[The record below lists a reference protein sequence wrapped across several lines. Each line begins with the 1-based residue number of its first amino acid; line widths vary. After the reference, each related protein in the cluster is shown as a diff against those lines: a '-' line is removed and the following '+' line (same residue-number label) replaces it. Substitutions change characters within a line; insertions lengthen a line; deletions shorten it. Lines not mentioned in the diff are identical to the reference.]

1 MARKRR
7 FYGLIGWLVFVFALV
22 FALPTTGLLDG
33 LSPELTQWLPV
44 EKVKLG
50 LDLSG
55 GMVMRYE
62 ADMTNVPPGDEQVTL
77 DTVLEIIRRRVD
89 EFGVAEPEVEQ
100 IGDAGITVRLPGIS
114 DTDRAKNLIG
124 ERAVLEFML
133 VDAEGR
139 LGKVLAKAA
148 GYPTYRTILAN
159 VYDLGHGIYAPSSL
173 KEGLAKMVNDRGLVS
188 DFPGYRL
195 ALSVE
200 QRLDKDSAD
209 YEQEI
214 AQRLT
219 EVYGSPVEGYF
230 QLYLL
235 DARRPIKGSDLTDA
249 QYTRERER
257 GLPAVSF
264 SFNYTGAESF
274 REVTGTHVGN
284 QLAIVL
290 DDEVISAPVI
300 EEEIPGEGI
309 IRGNFT
315 VDRAKDLAINLR
327 NGALPVALNVVMEDT
342 IGPSLG
348 SDSIKYGVTAALVG
362 LLLVMGFMS
371 FWYRFSG
378 VIAVVALLFNIVL
391 IIAALAIF
399 GATLTLPGIAGIIL
413 TIGMSVDANVLI
425 FERIREELRKGER
438 LAESGAVK
446 PAVAVATAINAGY
459 DKAFITILDA
469 NITTLITAGVLYV
482 LGTGPI
488 RGFAVTLAIGIA
500 ASMFTALIVSRA
512 IFDYRVRRRH
522 LEKLSI

>member
-7 FYGLIGWLVFVFALV
+7 FYGLIAWLVFAFALA
-22 FALPTTGLLDG
+22 FALPTTGVLDS
-33 LSPELTQWLPV
+33 LPPEVSQWMPV
-44 EKVKLG
+44 DKVKLG

-62 ADMTNVPPGDEQVTL
+62 ADMSNVPPGDEQVTL

-100 IGDAGITVRLPGIS
+100 IGDSGIVVRLPGIN
-114 DTDRAKNLIG
+114 DTERAKKLIG

-133 VDAEGR
+133 VDSEGR
-139 LGKVLAKAA
+139 LEKILSKAS
-148 GYPTYRTILAN
+148 GYPVYRSVLSN
-159 VYDLGHGIYAPSSL
+159 VYNLGHGIYAPASMRN
-173 KEGLAKMVNDRGLVS
+173 GLDKLINDRGLVS
-188 DFPGYRL
+188 EYPGFRL

-200 QRLDKDSAD
+200 QRLDKNSAD
-209 YEQEI
+209 YENEI
-214 AQRLT
+214 AQSLT
-219 EVYGSPVEGYF
+219 DAYGSPVESYY
-230 QLYLL
+230 QIYLL

-249 QYTRERER
+249 QYTRESQQ

-264 SFNYTGAESF
+264 SFNYTGAEAF
-274 REVTGTHVGN
+274 REVTGTHVGS
-284 QLAIVL
+284 QLAIIL

-362 LLLVMGFMS
+362 LVLVMGFMI

-378 VIAVVALLFNIVL
+378 VISVVALLFNMII

-413 TIGMSVDANVLI
+413 TIGMAVDANVLI
-425 FERIREELRKGER
+425 FERIREELRKGVR
-438 LAESGAVK
+438 LGESGATK
-446 PAVAVATAINAGY
+446 PAVAVATAINVGY
-459 DKAFITILDA
+459 DKAFITIFDS

-482 LGTGPI
+482 LGTGAI
-488 RGFAVTLAIGIA
+488 RGFAVTLAIGIL
-500 ASMFTALIVSRA
+500 ASMFTAILVTRA
-512 IFDYRVRRRH
+512 IFDFRIRRRH
-522 LEKLSI
+522 LTKLSI

>member
-7 FYGLIGWLVFVFALV
+7 FYGLIAWLVFVFALV
-22 FALPTTGLLDG
+22 FALPTTGILDN
-33 LSPELTQWLPV
+33 LAPEAAQWLPV
-44 EKVKLG
+44 DKVKLG

-62 ADMTNVPPGDEQVTL
+62 ADMSNVPPGDEQVTL

-100 IGDAGITVRLPGIS
+100 IGDSGIIVRLPGIS
-114 DTDRAKNLIG
+114 DPDRAKKLIG
-124 ERAVLEFML
+124 ERALLEFML

-139 LGKVLAKAA
+139 LGKVLAKAS
-148 GYPTYRTILAN
+148 GYPTYRTTLAD
-159 VYDLGHGIYAPSSL
+159 VYDLGHGIYAPADL
-173 KEGLAKMVNDRGLVS
+173 RDGLEKLVVDKGLVS

-195 ALSVE
+195 VLSVE
-200 QRLDKDSAD
+200 QRLDKNSAD
-209 YEQEI
+209 YEMEI

-219 EVYGSPVEGYF
+219 DVYGSPVEGYY

-249 QYTRERER
+249 QYTREHQQ

-264 SFNYTGAESF
+264 SFNYTGAEAF
-274 REVTGTHVGN
+274 REITGTHVGN

-362 LLLVMGFMS
+362 LVLVMGFMI

-378 VIAVVALLFNIVL
+378 VIAVVALLFNMII
-391 IIAALAIF
+391 IIAALALF

-413 TIGMSVDANVLI
+413 TIGMSMDANVLI
-425 FERIREELRKGER
+425 FERIREELRKGAR
-438 LAESGAVK
+438 LAESGSVK
-446 PAVAVATAINAGY
+446 PSVAVATAINVGY
-459 DKAFITILDA
+459 DKAFITIFDSNL
-469 NITTLITAGVLYV
+469 TTLITAGVLYV
-482 LGTGPI
+482 LGTGAI
-488 RGFAVTLAIGIA
+488 RGFAVTLAIGIV
-500 ASMFTALIVSRA
+500 ASMFTAILVTRA
-512 IFDYRVRRRH
+512 IFDFRVHRRH

>member
-22 FALPTTGLLDG
+22 FALPTTGLLDR
-33 LSPELTQWLPV
+33 LPPEVAQWLPV
-44 EKVKLG
+44 DKVKLG

-62 ADMTNVPPGDEQVTL
+62 ADMSNVPPGDEQITL

-100 IGDAGITVRLPGIS
+100 IGDAGITVRLPGIN
-114 DTDRAKNLIG
+114 DPDRAKQLIG

-139 LGKVLAKAA
+139 LGKVLGKAA

-159 VYDLGHGIYAPSSL
+159 VYDLGHGIYAPASL
-173 KEGLAKMVNDRGLVS
+173 REGLEKLVKDKGLVS
-188 DFPGYRL
+188 DYPGYRL

-200 QRLDKDSAD
+200 QRLDKDAAD
-209 YEQEI
+209 YEHEI
-214 AQRLT
+214 AQRLADA
-219 EVYGSPVEGYF
+219 YGSPVEGYF

-249 QYTRERER
+249 QYTRERQQ

-264 SFNYTGAESF
+264 SFNYTGAEAF

-290 DDEVISAPVI
+290 DGKVISAPVI

-309 IRGNFT
+309 IRGNFS

-327 NGALPVALNVVMEDT
+327 NGALPVPLNVVMEDT

-362 LLLVMGFMS
+362 LVLVMGFMV
-371 FWYRFSG
+371 FWYSFSG
-378 VIAVVALLFNIVL
+378 FIAVVALLFNIVL

-413 TIGMSVDANVLI
+413 TMGMSVDANVLI

-459 DKAFITILDA
+459 DKAFVTILDA
-469 NITTLITAGVLYV
+469 NITTLITAGVLYA

-500 ASMFTALIVSRA
+500 ASMFTALIVTRA